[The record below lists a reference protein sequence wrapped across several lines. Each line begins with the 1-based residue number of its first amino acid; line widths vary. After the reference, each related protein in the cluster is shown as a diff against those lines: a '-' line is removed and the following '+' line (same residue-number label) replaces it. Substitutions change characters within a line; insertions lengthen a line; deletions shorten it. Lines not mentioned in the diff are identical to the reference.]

1 MPPVI
6 SQIPDTDTLAGLLL
20 TLTALSGEFPA
31 ALVSRLPGT
40 EHYRQKVVKALKRD
54 KLIRTFYRDGLRGL
68 RLTAAAKKLLLT
80 NQPDRFRAYLTGN
93 TETNVLKSE
102 ITRRLRLHRMAEVL
116 VTMLGAGVLSFPWEK
131 PAVFQPTP
139 LLTEPTIGQPV
150 YYSSREMKEIGPESA
165 KIRGSRA
172 TGVLLTD
179 GGIFVVY
186 NTADAQMKWEYK
198 AEIRLKS
205 LLQMEICQRRLPGQ
219 FMSAAQSGIVFGTG
233 MRQMEVL
240 MGAGGETTPNYF
252 VMNGSFEHFYYLTND
267 HYGEVV
273 LQHLFDPELKA
284 VLDEILSENLSASR
298 PGWPIENDGID
309 ETESP
314 VLFGYTCDMP
324 RIQRFDTALELHKQN
339 GTLICFDFQEEA
351 LRRFCG
357 PRVTLQSI
365 DFEAYERSVLHIPQ
379 ATD

>member
-1 MPPVI
+1 
-6 SQIPDTDTLAGLLL
+6 
-20 TLTALSGEFPA
+20 
-31 ALVSRLPGT
+31 
-40 EHYRQKVVKALKRD
+40 
-54 KLIRTFYRDGLRGL
+54 
-68 RLTAAAKKLLLT
+68 
-80 NQPDRFRAYLTGN
+80 
-93 TETNVLKSE
+93 
-102 ITRRLRLHRMAEVL
+102 
-116 VTMLGAGVLSFPWEK
+116 
-131 PAVFQPTP
+131 
-139 LLTEPTIGQPV
+139 
-150 YYSSREMKEIGPESA
+150 
-165 KIRGSRA
+165 
-172 TGVLLTD
+172 
-179 GGIFVVY
+179 
-186 NTADAQMKWEYK
+186 
-198 AEIRLKS
+198 
-205 LLQMEICQRRLPGQ
+205 MELCQYRLPGQ
-219 FMSAAQSGIVFGTG
+219 FIHAEQNAIVFGNG
-233 MRQMEVL
+233 MEQMHGL
-240 MGAGGETTPNYF
+240 MGIGEARACGYF
-252 VMNGSFEHFYYLTND
+252 VLDGSFEHFFYLTND

-379 ATD
+379 TTD

>member
-6 SQIPDTDTLAGLLL
+6 SHLPDTDTLAGLLL
-20 TLTALSGEFPA
+20 TLTALSGEFPSA
-31 ALVSRLPGT
+31 QISRLPGT
-40 EHYRQKVVKALKRD
+40 DFYRQKVVKSLKRD

-80 NQPDRFRAYLTGN
+80 KQPDRFQAYLSGN

-116 VTMLGAGVLSFPWEK
+116 VTMRNAGVMSFPWEK

-139 LLTEPTIGQPV
+139 LLTEPYIGQPV

-172 TGVLLTD
+172 AGILLTD

-186 NTADAQMKWEYK
+186 NTADTRMKWEYK
-198 AEIRLKS
+198 AETRLKA
-205 LLQMEICQRRLPGQ
+205 LLQIEICQRRLPRQ

-233 MRQMEVL
+233 MGQMEVL

-267 HYGEVV
+267 H
-273 LQHLFDPELKA
+273 
-284 VLDEILSENLSASR
+284 
-298 PGWPIENDGID
+298 
-309 ETESP
+309 
-314 VLFGYTCDMP
+314 
-324 RIQRFDTALELHKQN
+324 
-339 GTLICFDFQEEA
+339 
-351 LRRFCG
+351 
-357 PRVTLQSI
+357 
-365 DFEAYERSVLHIPQ
+365 
-379 ATD
+379 

>member
-165 KIRGSRA
+165 KIRGSRS

-186 NTADAQMKWEYK
+186 NTADTQMKWEYK
-198 AEIRLKS
+198 AEIRLKA
-205 LLQMEICQRRLPGQ
+205 LLQMEI
-219 FMSAAQSGIVFGTG
+219 
-233 MRQMEVL
+233 
-240 MGAGGETTPNYF
+240 NYL

-379 ATD
+379 TTD